1 MWDKWIVK
9 KKSLKIHL
17 HEKILLT
24 SAGKDAKLYFV
35 RTKGNDETR
44 EVMRIVHSD
53 GGLGRAGLFYMP
65 GNEDGAREL

>member
-1 MWDKWIVK
+1 MDVK
-9 KKSLKIHL
+9 RKIFRKYL
-17 HEKILLT
+17 HERILLT
-24 SAGKDAKLYFV
+24 SIGKDAILIPV

-53 GGLGRAGLFYMP
+53 GGLGRAGLFYTP